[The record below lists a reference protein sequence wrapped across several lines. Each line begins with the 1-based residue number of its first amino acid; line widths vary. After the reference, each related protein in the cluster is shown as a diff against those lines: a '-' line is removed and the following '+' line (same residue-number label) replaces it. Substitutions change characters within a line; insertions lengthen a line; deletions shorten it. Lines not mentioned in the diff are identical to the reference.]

1 MVNEVKNKEYLVHF
15 SDDGKLV
22 FKEEDGVEYV
32 LDCASH
38 AMYAVKRKFDPEHP
52 DANREGWV
60 ELAEEDRMVMSEC
73 DFGEL
78 VENLDERH
86 QLELQEEGITW

>member
-1 MVNEVKNKEYLVHF
+1 MNVIKNKKYLVHF

-60 ELAEEDRMVMSEC
+60 EHAELDRMVMGEY

-78 VENLDERH
+78 VKILDE
-86 QLELQEEGITW
+86 IY

>member
-1 MVNEVKNKEYLVHF
+1 MNEVKNKKYLVHF

-32 LDCASH
+32 LNCESY

-60 ELAEEDRMVMSEC
+60 ELAEEDRMVMSMC
-73 DFGEL
+73 DFDWL
-78 VENLDERH
+78 VKVLDETH
-86 QLELQEEGITW
+86 QLLTEEEVTW